1 MNFKEPLD
9 VDLSIGHS
17 RVTQKDLNEISEFIR
32 NYKEA
37 NEYPKQV
44 VSTKRMPTTFRRK
57 KELA

>member
-9 VDLSIGHS
+9 VDLYIKS
-17 RVTQKDLNEISEFIR
+17 RPFTQIEKDEISEFIR

-37 NEYPKQV
+37 NEYPKQA
-44 VSTKRMPTTFRRK
+44 VSAKRMPTTFRRK